1 MSSSG
6 DNNSLRGNILMIS
19 VLVISLLV
27 FLALIILSY
36 LEIISGTAE
45 YVAVFGVVASFI
57 YIIGDS
63 VWMFLQ
69 DTQDGKNLADGEFI
83 K

>member
-1 MSSSG
+1 MSSSL
-6 DNNSLRGNILMIS
+6 DNSSLRGNILMIS
-19 VLVISLLV
+19 ALVIFLLV
-27 FLALIILSY
+27 PLALIILSY
-36 LEIISGTAE
+36 PEIISGTAE
-45 YVAVFGVVASFI
+45 YVAVFGVVTSFM

-69 DTQDGKNLADGEFI
+69 DAQYSKNLADGQFI